1 MNSNHLNN
9 LFQNQTNW
17 DIESPDDGHEIRFL
31 QKLEAQKKRKF
42 QWKPLVVA
50 ASLVLIASITFFS
63 LPKTNEKPVV
73 LSPQTQET
81 HDYFSVL
88 IASEVKALKKQETP
102 ENKAIIEDALAELEK
117 LELDYKNLKNDIK
130 KTGENKQILYAMIV
144 NMQTRL
150 QFIQTILEQ
159 IDQINNVKNIP
170 NEANM

>member
-9 LFQNQTNW
+9 LFQNQSNW

-50 ASLVLIASITFFS
+50 ASLVLIASITFFNLS
-63 LPKTNEKPVV
+63 KTNENPVV

-81 HDYFSVL
+81 QDYFSVL
-88 IASEVKALKKQETP
+88 IATEVKALKKQETP

-130 KTGENKQILYAMIV
+130 KTGENKQILFAMVV

-159 IDQINNVKNIP
+159 IDLINNVKNIS

>member
-9 LFQNQTNW
+9 LFQNQSNW
-17 DIESPDDGHEIRFL
+17 DIESPNEGHEKRFL
-31 QKLEAQKKRKF
+31 QKLEAQKKRKLR
-42 QWKPLVVA
+42 WKPLVIA

-63 LPKTNEKPVV
+63 LPKANEKPVV

-102 ENKAIIEDALAELEK
+102 ENKAIIVDALAELEK
-117 LELDYKNLKNDIK
+117 LELDLKNDIK
-130 KTGENKQILYAMIV
+130 KTGENKQILYAMVV